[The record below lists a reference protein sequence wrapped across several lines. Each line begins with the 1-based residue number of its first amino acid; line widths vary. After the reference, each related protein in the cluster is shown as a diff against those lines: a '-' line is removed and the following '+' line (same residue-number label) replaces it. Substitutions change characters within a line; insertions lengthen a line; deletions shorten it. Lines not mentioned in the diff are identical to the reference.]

1 MYRAGVAVTV
11 RPTFLYTAV
20 LDAVPGA
27 KSKSD
32 RWKSDAAPLPPTPD
46 PGAITYHARQHP
58 TGAMTHGL
66 FEFVGT
72 RPRRL
77 IPHNPQTR
85 SARSCPDRRACT
97 PRYAQHVLVADPARP
112 RPLMAQPSHFPRARP
127 RAPTREPSRE
137 PRMTL
142 RNLGRAPPF
151 TEGSLWRAGSTFC
164 EQGLCEHFRESSPA
178 HLTRA
183 SWARLSRP

>member
-1 MYRAGVAVTV
+1 MCGDR
-11 RPTFLYTAV
+11 FLYTAE
-20 LDAVPGA
+20 LCLWRDI
-27 KSKSD
+27 
-32 RWKSDAAPLPPTPD
+32 RAPT
-46 PGAITYHARQHP
+46 
-58 TGAMTHGL
+58 THT
-66 FEFVGT
+66 EASSHRGT
-72 RPRRL
+72 RRHVRPRRACTVTHVYDAPGCLNSLTRPVL
-77 IPHNPQTR
+77 IRNPAQTR

>member
-1 MYRAGVAVTV
+1 MYRRCAVTD
-11 RPTFLYTAV
+11 FYTPPCWREIRRGGAGRRSHTPKHPIAARAATCARGEPV
-20 LDAVPGA
+20 QSRTSMTPGCLN
-27 KSKSD
+27 S
-32 RWKSDAAPLPPTPD
+32 L
-46 PGAITYHARQHP
+46 
-58 TGAMTHGL
+58 
-66 FEFVGT
+66 T
-72 RPRRL
+72 RPVL
-77 IPHNPQTR
+77 IRNPAQTR

-142 RNLGRAPPF
+142 RNLRRAPPF